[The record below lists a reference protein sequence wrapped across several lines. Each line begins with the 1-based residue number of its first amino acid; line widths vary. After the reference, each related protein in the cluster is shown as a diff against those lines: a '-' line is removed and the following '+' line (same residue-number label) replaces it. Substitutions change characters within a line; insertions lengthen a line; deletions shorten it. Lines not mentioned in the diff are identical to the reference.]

1 VSHLSQSERTVLL
14 TDNGS
19 TRVHYEHI
27 TVNHINIEVKTTYL
41 RPAVK
46 EIDPNLADVA
56 SIPVEEEGRSNN
68 AIKV

>member
-41 RPAVK
+41 RPRGGPSTIF
-46 EIDPNLADVA
+46 EWGLNI
-56 SIPVEEEGRSNN
+56 
-68 AIKV
+68 